1 MEPFWKA
8 IAVILL
14 TVILS
19 VTLGKTEK
27 DIALVLSIAACCI
40 ILVIAFQYLTEVIS
54 FLWEWGSSIQWLN
67 SCIGSLLK
75 ITGVALTMELTG
87 LISADAGN
95 SALGKAMQILGNA
108 VILYLSLPLF
118 EHFLSIVQEIM
129 GFL

>member
-8 IAVILL
+8 AAVILL

-75 ITGVALTMELTG
+75 ITGVALTM
-87 LISADAGN
+87 
-95 SALGKAMQILGNA
+95 
-108 VILYLSLPLF
+108 
-118 EHFLSIVQEIM
+118 
-129 GFL
+129 

>member
-8 IAVILL
+8 AAVILL
-14 TVILS
+14 TVILG

-27 DIALVLSIAACCI
+27 ELSILLSIAACCI
-40 ILVIAFQYLTEVIS
+40 VLMIAMDYLQEVIAFLRK
-54 FLWEWGSSIQWLN
+54 LGSVSSAGDLH
-67 SCIGSLLK
+67 IGTLLK
-75 ITGVALTMELTG
+75 IAGVALMTELTG

-108 VILYLSLPLF
+108 AILFLSLPLF
-118 EHFLSIVQEIM
+118 EAFLSLVQEII

>member
-8 IAVILL
+8 AAVILL

-27 DIALVLSIAACCI
+27 DIALVLSIVACCI
-40 ILVIAFQYLTEVIS
+40 ILVIALRYLSEVIS
-54 FLWEWGSSIQWLN
+54 FLWELGNAGDWGN
-67 SCIGSLLK
+67 SFIGSLLK
-75 ITGVALTMELTG
+75 IAGVALTMELTG

-108 VILYLSLPLF
+108 VILYLSLPHALIQNY
-118 EHFLSIVQEIM
+118 HL
-129 GFL
+129 

>member
-1 MEPFWKA
+1 M
-8 IAVILL
+8 
-14 TVILS
+14 
-19 VTLGKTEK
+19 
-27 DIALVLSIAACCI
+27 SIAACCI
-40 ILVIAFQYLTEVIS
+40 ILVIALQYLSEVIS

-118 EHFLSIVQEIM
+118 EGFLSIIQEIM

>member
-8 IAVILL
+8 AAVILL

-40 ILVIAFQYLTEVIS
+40 ILVIALG
-54 FLWEWGSSIQWLN
+54 FLFMPKMEHSIQWLN

-118 EHFLSIVQEIM
+118 EGFLSIIQEIM

>member
-8 IAVILL
+8 AAVILL

-54 FLWEWGSSIQWLN
+54 FLWELGNSGDWGN
-67 SCIGSLLK
+67 SFIGSLLK
-75 ITGVALTMELTG
+75 IAGVALTMELTG
-87 LISADAGN
+87 LISTDAGN
-95 SALGKAMQILGNA
+95 SALGKAMHILGNA